1 MVKANK
7 KVFMKKVLI
16 VTYYWPPSGGSG
28 VQRWLKFVKYLPKYG
43 VEPHVYTP
51 LNPDFDVKDESLLK
65 DIPREA
71 IIVKR
76 KIREPYSLF
85 RAFMGKK
92 KAQGVNFGM
101 TNASK
106 KGIKYK
112 LAWWVRSNLF
122 IPDPRVWWRKP
133 STKFLKQYLLDNNIQ
148 TIITTGPPHSMHLIG
163 LSLKRELKDNLQ
175 WFADFRDPWTNID
188 FFHELALTK
197 SSLRK
202 HKKLEKQ
209 VLINADK
216 VITIGHSLKKE
227 LEDIGAS
234 NVEVIT
240 NGYDTEEV
248 NEQKRSK
255 IFTLSHIGLLSKAR
269 NFPAFWDAIAKFKDE
284 VTEEFCVQVVGSFDQ
299 QVKIDV
305 ERRGIDK
312 NVVFTGIVNHK
323 EAINYQYQSSVLL
336 LFVNDSPNAKGILT
350 GKFFEYMAS
359 KTPILALG
367 PKDGEVAKVLKETKS
382 GLLADFYHTDEI
394 FNCLTL
400 LYNNF
405 QQGKL
410 TIEGEGIQKYSRENL
425 TKRLVE
431 IIEK

>member
-1 MVKANK
+1 
-7 KVFMKKVLI
+7 MKKVLI

-51 LNPDFDVKDESLLK
+51 LNPDFSVKDETLVR
-65 DIPREA
+65 DIPEEA
-71 IIVKR
+71 VIVKR

-85 RAFMGKK
+85 RTFMGRK

-101 TNASK
+101 TNSNK
-106 KGIKYK
+106 KGLKYK
-112 LAWWVRSNLF
+112 IAWWVRSNLF

-133 STKFLKQYLLDNNIQ
+133 SAKFLKNYIVNNNIT

-163 LSLKRELKDNLQ
+163 LSIKQYFNSEIE
-175 WFADFRDPWTNID
+175 WIADFRDPWTNID
-188 FFHELALTK
+188 FFHELDLTNR
-197 SSLRK
+197 SLKK
-202 HKKLEKQ
+202 HKNLEKQ
-209 VLINADK
+209 VLTAADK
-216 VITIGHSLKKE
+216 VITIGNSLKQE
-227 LEDIGAS
+227 LENIGAL
-234 NVEVIT
+234 NVEVVT
-240 NGYDTEEV
+240 NGYDVEEIKNQER
-248 NEQKRSK
+248 NEV
-255 IFTLSHIGLLSKAR
+255 FTLSHIGLLSKAR
-269 NFPAFWDAIAKFKDE
+269 NFPAFWDAILKFKNE
-284 VTEEFCVQVVGSFDQ
+284 VTQEFRVQVVGSFDQ

-305 ERRGIDK
+305 ESRGIEK

-359 KTPILALG
+359 KNPILALG
-367 PKDGEVAKVLKETKS
+367 PEDGEVAKVLKETKS
-382 GLLADFYHTDEI
+382 GVLADFHQVNEI

-405 QQGKL
+405 QKGKR
-410 TIEGEGIQKYSRENL
+410 TVEGEGVKQYSRENL
-425 TKRLVE
+425 TKKLVE